1 MILNVIAIM
10 LCLTNSV
17 LIVFNIINLIKD
29 TKFLVS
35 DLRKN
40 TTTKRI
46 IELDPDLIQKA
57 LDYLSENGI
66 EGDITYDSSDKWIY
80 LNNNDKISFT
90 YIIKLSP
97 ELFGYGKKWQH
108 IKDELDSFIKN
119 VLPKLKEIDE
129 KNDKD

>member
-1 MILNVIAIM
+1 MILNTIAII
-10 LCLTNSV
+10 LCLTNLV
-17 LIVFNIINLIKD
+17 LIVFNVINLIKD

-35 DLRKN
+35 DIRTEK
-40 TTTKRI
+40 I
-46 IELDPDLIQKA
+46 VELDPDLIQKA

-119 VLPKLKEIDE
+119 VLPKLKETYE

>member
-1 MILNVIAIM
+1 MILKVIAII
-10 LCLTNSV
+10 LCLTNLV
-17 LIVFNIINLIKD
+17 LVVFNIINLIKD
-29 TKFLVS
+29 M
-35 DLRKN
+35 RKTT

-46 IELDPDLIQKA
+46 VELDPDLIQKA

-66 EGDITYDSSDKWIY
+66 EGDITYDSNMNQKWIY
-80 LNNNDKISFT
+80 LINDNKISFT

-119 VLPKLKEIDE
+119 VLPKLKETDE

>member
-1 MILNVIAIM
+1 MILNVVAIIF
-10 LCLTNSV
+10 CLTNLV
-17 LIVFNIINLIKD
+17 LTVFNIINLIKNM
-29 TKFLVS
+29 KFLA
-35 DLRKN
+35 DIRKN
-40 TTTKRI
+40 ATTEKI
-46 IELDPDLIQKA
+46 VELDPDLIQKA

-119 VLPKLKEIDE
+119 VLPKLKETYE

>member
-1 MILNVIAIM
+1 MILNVIAII
-10 LCLTNSV
+10 LCLTNLV
-17 LIVFNIINLIKD
+17 LVVFNIINIIKD
-29 TKFLVS
+29 MG
-35 DLRKN
+35 KN
-40 TTTKRI
+40 TTTKKI
-46 IELDPDLIQKA
+46 VELDPDLIQKA

-66 EGDITYDSSDKWIY
+66 EGDITYDSNMNQKWIY
-80 LNNNDKISFT
+80 LINDNKISFT

-119 VLPKLKEIDE
+119 VLPKLKETDE